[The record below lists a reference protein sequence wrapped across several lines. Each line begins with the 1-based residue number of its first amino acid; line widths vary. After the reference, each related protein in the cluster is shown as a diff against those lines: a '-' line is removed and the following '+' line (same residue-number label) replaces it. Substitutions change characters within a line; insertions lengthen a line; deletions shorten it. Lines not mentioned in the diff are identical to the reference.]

1 MKRFTFIIS
10 LLPLLAG
17 AAILSGCSVT
27 KKTASTDAS
36 AGFPVIDQGG
46 RIAIAAHRGFW
57 KCEEAVN
64 SQNSIAS
71 LTQAQVNGF
80 WGSECD
86 IHLTKDGEI
95 IVNHDDRIDGLKISE
110 NTFSELSAHLLANGE
125 KRPSFDEYLAQ
136 TAKYPKTTL
145 VVELKQ
151 QPTQEIEEELVQKT
165 IKALKAHRLYDPK
178 KIAFIS
184 FSYYICLRIAQL
196 CPEFV
201 NQYLE
206 GDIAPSAL
214 AKVGINGIDYKYT
227 VLYAH
232 PEWVKE
238 AHSLGM
244 SVNVWTVNKTKDMKA
259 FIELGVDAITTNE
272 PLKLRELLGDK
283 EYAK

>member
-27 KKTASTDAS
+27 KKTGTSTVS
-36 AGFPVIDQGG
+36 VEFPVINQGG
-46 RIAIAAHRGFW
+46 KIAIAAHRGFW

-95 IVNHDDRIDGLKISE
+95 IVNHDDQIDGLKISE
-110 NTFSELSAHLLANGE
+110 NTFSELSSHLLANGE